1 MRGGYGALTRLMRD
15 AGFAFEW
22 YDKYCE
28 NLFAKHFE
36 RSHEHYDVLT
46 AFEVLEHLADPA
58 RELAELFA
66 LADTVICSTELLPD
80 PVPAP
85 SDWWY
90 YALDGGQHV
99 TFYTERAMER
109 LAAHFGR
116 CYTHVGSLHIF
127 SREPVSRLRL
137 RLAMRWPRLVGRLY
151 RRESLIAADY
161 ERITGRP
168 LT

>member
-58 RELAELFA
+58 RELVELFA
-66 LADTVICSTELLPD
+66 LADTVICSTELLSD
-80 PVPAP
+80 PAPAP

-127 SREPVSRLRL
+127 SREPISRLRL

-168 LT
+168 LA